1 MFITSKLWCSFY
13 SKDDVLRGCRET
25 LTSLQLDCLDL
36 YLIHWP
42 VVFKEGVTNFRVS
55 DDVKLGYIPERIAE
69 CWEAMEEL
77 VAKGLVKAIG
87 ISNFSIIKMEQLLK
101 TAKIV
106 PAVNQIECHPY
117 FQQLNLVE
125 YCKSKGIVVGAHSS
139 LGRPGIPDSYTAG
152 VPAVIDDPVVIK
164 IAAKHSATPAQVDH
178 QL

>member
-1 MFITSKLWCSFY
+1 M
-13 SKDDVLRGCRET
+13 
-25 LTSLQLDCLDL
+25 
-36 YLIHWP
+36 
-42 VVFKEGVTNFRVS
+42 TNFRVS

-87 ISNFSIIKMEQLLK
+87 ISNFSITKMEQLLK

-117 FQQLNLVE
+117 FQQLKLVE

-152 VPAVIDDPVVIK
+152 VPAVIEDPSGDQDSCEALSYTSPGRPSTIMPLTAVVVTCIL
-164 IAAKHSATPAQVDH
+164 TVPAIY
-178 QL
+178 LYR